1 MSSATAIPFEAPDI
15 VEEADT
21 GAAVK
26 ATTATA
32 LLTSAGVFGR
42 VALQWNPSVETVLP
56 FAIAAGF
63 YGGAR
68 HGFASG
74 AAGFFVTNF
83 LIWGGQGPWT
93 VFQCLGAGLGAAS
106 AAYFAKAST
115 SGKSFTAALVA
126 GTIIFELSVNAG
138 SLIYMPFGLA
148 SLAAA
153 LPFGAVHLASSLSF
167 GAILYGNERILSKVY
182 S

>member
-1 MSSATAIPFEAPDI
+1 MGSATAIPFETPET

-32 LLTSAGVFGR
+32 ILTSLGVVGR

-74 AAGFFVTNF
+74 ASGFFVTNF

-115 SGKSFTAALVA
+115 SGKSFTAALIV
-126 GTIIFELSVNAG
+126 GTVIFEIAVNSG
-138 SLIYMPFGLA
+138 SLLYMPFGLA

-153 LPFGAVHLASSLSF
+153 LPFAAVHLASSLSF
-167 GAILYGNERILSKVY
+167 GAIIYGNQRILSKVY
-182 S
+182 N

>member
-1 MSSATAIPFEAPDI
+1 MSSAAAIPFETPDI
-15 VEEADT
+15 IEEADT
-21 GAAVK
+21 GTAVK

-32 LLTSAGVFGR
+32 ILTSAGVFGR
-42 VALQWNPSVETVLP
+42 VALQWNPSIETVLP

-74 AAGFFVTNF
+74 AVGFFTTNF

-93 VFQCLGAGLGAAS
+93 VFQCLGAGIGAAS

-115 SGKSFTAALVA
+115 SGKSFTAALIA
-126 GTIIFELSVNAG
+126 GTVVFELSVNAG
-138 SLIYMPFGLA
+138 SLLYMPFGVA

-153 LPFGAVHLASSLSF
+153 LPFIGVHLASSLSF
-167 GAILYGNERILSKVY
+167 GAIIYGNEKILSRVY
-182 S
+182 G